1 MEIKKSPKANLE
13 NKKGIFF
20 EIGLIIALASVLL
33 AFSWKTNV
41 KIEDHFIV
49 VTTEEQMDEEII
61 PVTQRMQQAL
71 PPPPPAPR
79 LTDLIEIVDDEIRI
93 DESLDIIDAE
103 STEANH
109 GVYDFSGKG
118 NGYSGEYGY
127 GDEYGD
133 EYSGEAEIFAVVE
146 EMPRFPGGNVQK
158 WISQHIKYPMIAQ
171 ENNIQG
177 KVFVQF
183 VIEKDGSV
191 TNVKVARSADPSLD
205 SEAIRVISSMP
216 KWTPGKQR
224 KKPVRVSFTVPI
236 NFQLQ

>member
-1 MEIKKSPKANLE
+1 MEVKKSSKANLE

-20 EIGLIIALASVLL
+20 EIGLIVALACIFL
-33 AFSWKTNV
+33 AFEWKVDV
-41 KIEDHFIV
+41 KMEEGFIV
-49 VTTEEQMDEEII
+49 IITEEQLDEEII

-79 LTDLIEIVDDEIRI
+79 LTDLIEIVDEEINL
-93 DESLDIIDAE
+93 DDNLDIMDVDANV
-103 STEANH
+103 ANH
-109 GVYDFSGKG
+109 GVYDFSGTG
-118 NGYSGEYGY
+118 NGYEGES
-127 GDEYGD
+127 EV
-133 EYSGEAEIFAVVE
+133 FAVVE
-146 EMPRFPGGNVQK
+146 EMPKFPGGNVQK
-158 WISQHIKYPMIAQ
+158 WISKHIKYPMIAQ

-191 TNVKVARSADPSLD
+191 SNVKVSRSVDPSLD
-205 SEAIRVISSMP
+205 KEAIRVIQSMP

-224 KKPVRVSFTVPI
+224 QKPVRVSFTVPI

>member
-1 MEIKKSPKANLE
+1 MEVKKSSKANLE

-20 EIGLIIALASVLL
+20 EIGLIVALACIFL
-33 AFSWKTNV
+33 AFEWKVDV
-41 KIEDHFIV
+41 KMEEGFIV
-49 VTTEEQMDEEII
+49 INTEEQLDEEII

-79 LTDLIEIVDDEIRI
+79 LTDLIQIVDEEINL
-93 DESLDIIDAE
+93 DDNLDIM
-103 STEANH
+103 
-109 GVYDFSGKG
+109 DFSGTG
-118 NGYSGEYGY
+118 NGYEGEYGY
-127 GDEYGD
+127 GDEY
-133 EYSGEAEIFAVVE
+133 SGESEVFAVVE
-146 EMPRFPGGNVQK
+146 EMPKFPGGNVQK
-158 WISQHIKYPMIAQ
+158 WISKHIKYPMIAQ

-191 TNVKVARSADPSLD
+191 SNVKVTRSVDPSLD
-205 SEAIRVISSMP
+205 KEAIRVIQSMP

-224 KKPVRVSFTVPI
+224 QKPVRVSFTVPI